1 MLVMWGS
8 DSGPYMPDRAGPTV
22 RNKDKKTMNRNA
34 RNWRVVIGGLAAG
47 SAAVIGFAGA
57 SASAEPMPPAPP
69 VPAPVTVTQTVTVT
83 PEAAPPPPGSTA
95 PSAPASAAPAS
106 EAAPASPAPSETPTP
121 QAPATPT
128 AVAAAPTTPPLQP
141 ATSGTIAE
149 FLKEKGATLEPQ
161 KAAEFKALNI
171 VLPVPP
177 GWSVVPD
184 PNVPDAF
191 GVIADR
197 KGGDGLYTSNAQVL
211 VYKLVGDV
219 DPQAVISHGYI
230 DSQALKVW
238 QSTSASMADFGGFPS
253 SVITGT
259 YRDND
264 LTLNTT
270 RRYLVAT
277 SGADHYLVSLS
288 VTTAANQVVASAI
301 ATDAILNGFRVSDP
315 AATPAPAP
323 APAAP
328 AAPPAAAA
336 LGAPVAAPAAAAPV
350 TPLAAPAPVAAPA
363 PAAAP
368 APVAVPAPVALPAP
382 APAAPAPVAAPVV
395 AAPPAQ

>member
-1 MLVMWGS
+1 
-8 DSGPYMPDRAGPTV
+8 
-22 RNKDKKTMNRNA
+22 
-34 RNWRVVIGGLAAG
+34 
-47 SAAVIGFAGA
+47 
-57 SASAEPMPPAPP
+57 
-69 VPAPVTVTQTVTVT
+69 
-83 PEAAPPPPGSTA
+83 
-95 PSAPASAAPAS
+95 
-106 EAAPASPAPSETPTP
+106 
-121 QAPATPT
+121 
-128 AVAAAPTTPPLQP
+128 VAAAPTTPPLQP

-219 DPQAVISHGYI
+219 DSKEVISHGFV
-230 DSQALKVW
+230 DSQKLKVW
-238 QSTSASMADFGGFPS
+238 QPTSASMADFGGFPS

-270 RRYLVAT
+270 RRYLIAT
-277 SGADHYLVSLS
+277 SGADRYLVSLS
-288 VTTAANQVVASAI
+288 VTTAANQVVASAV
-301 ATDAILNGFRVSDP
+301 ATDAILNGFRVTDP
-315 AATPAPAP
+315 AATPSTTPAPAPVAPAP

-328 AAPPAAAA
+328 PAADA
-336 LGAPVAAPAAAAPV
+336 LGAPAAPPAAAPV
-350 TPLAAPAPVAAPA
+350 TPLAA
-363 PAAAP
+363 
-368 APVAVPAPVALPAP
+368 PAP
-382 APAAPAPVAAPVV
+382 APAAPAPVAAPAPAPVAPAPAAPVV
-395 AAPPAQ
+395 PAPPAQ